1 MSELA
6 QAGILRP
13 VPARGRYP
21 MSSLAQLRRMRGL

>member
-13 VPARGRYP
+13 FPAPGPYP
-21 MSSLAQLRRMRGL
+21 MFFLTL